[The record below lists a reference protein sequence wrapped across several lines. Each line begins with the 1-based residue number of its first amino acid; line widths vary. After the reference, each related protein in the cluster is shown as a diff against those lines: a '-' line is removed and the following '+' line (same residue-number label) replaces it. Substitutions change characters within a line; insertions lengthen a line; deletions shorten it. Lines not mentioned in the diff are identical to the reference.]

1 MVKEILT
8 FGEIVVGKNKFYRL
22 KNPIFVDM

>member
-1 MVKEILT
+1 MAKEILT
-8 FGEIVVGKNKFYRL
+8 FDEIVVGKNKYYRL